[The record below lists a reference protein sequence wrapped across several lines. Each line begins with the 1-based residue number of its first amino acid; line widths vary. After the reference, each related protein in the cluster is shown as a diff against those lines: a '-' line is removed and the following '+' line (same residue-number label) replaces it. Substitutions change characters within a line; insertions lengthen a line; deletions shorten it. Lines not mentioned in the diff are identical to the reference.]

1 MQVREVMSK
10 NCRLVN
16 ANDTVQKAAEIMAQE
31 NVGILPVAENDRLIG
46 MISDR
51 DIVTRCIAKGGDSK
65 AKVREA
71 MTGKVKYCFEDE
83 DLDDT
88 LENMAEIQVRRL
100 PVMDANKRLVG
111 ILSIADAARFYSA
124 DAAGTTLSG
133 IVCPVDGERDRHD
146 ASLRA

>member
-10 NCRLVN
+10 NCRIVN
-16 ANDTVQKAAEIMAQE
+16 ANDTLQKAAEIMAAE

-46 MISDR
+46 MVSDR
-51 DIVTRCIAKGGDSK
+51 DIVTRCIAKGGDGK

-100 PVMDANKRLVG
+100 PVMDSNKRLVG

-124 DAAGTTLSG
+124 DAVGVTYSG
-133 IVCPVDGERDRHD
+133 IVCPEDGEADRHD
-146 ASLRA
+146 AGLRA